1 MMMNSPTWYWFFLV
15 AIAIS
20 RLAEVLYSKRLSQ
33 KASIR
38 GEKPQKENNFISMVA
53 LHSCFFIGIVAEIL
67 FFKHPQTS
75 WITAMAAIVFTLAF
89 ILRIWT
95 LKTLS
100 SSWNVRI
107 VKPQSIIT
115 HGPYQ
120 YLRHPNYLVV
130 ILEMFTIPILGGA
143 YFSALLFSSW
153 NALVLFFRIPKEEA
167 LLFQVP
173 GYKEAFA
180 QKNRLLPTKAKH

>member
-115 HGPYQ
+115 HGPY
-120 YLRHPNYLVV
+120 
-130 ILEMFTIPILGGA
+130 
-143 YFSALLFSSW
+143 
-153 NALVLFFRIPKEEA
+153 
-167 LLFQVP
+167 
-173 GYKEAFA
+173 
-180 QKNRLLPTKAKH
+180 